1 MSLDDL
7 SNFSMDEL
15 FRAEA
20 EGQCLSLSND
30 LLSLEKTTQPAPVLE
45 RLMRSAHSLKG
56 AARIV
61 GRDEAV
67 KVAHVMEDLFV
78 QAQKTNSVPP
88 PAVIDMLLKGV
99 DLLSQIAGV
108 TPGTPTQ
115 ESLDAFIRWCNS
127 PPTEALASARTEPTH
142 IEPTAAS
149 TQSIAE
155 TEMIGRRDIRMDSE
169 RLDLLLG
176 LAGQAVVA
184 SRVDQG
190 SLHPIRSALRQIQ
203 ALLTDISKES
213 DENRRVSL
221 LRQASAVAS
230 FGQTELAERSE
241 QRDLQSRHLSQIC
254 SRVYH
259 EALACRLRPFGDIT
273 SGLRRLARDVAR
285 DLGKDVDVEISGENT
300 EVDRDLLDRLD
311 GPLSHLIRNAL
322 DHGLESPPDRQAAS
336 KNPTGRLQIS
346 ARHQAGWLVVT
357 VSDNGRGLNG
367 DTIRDAVRRRGLAA
381 EEHVAQM
388 TEAELSEFL
397 LLPGFSLSQKVTEI
411 SGRGVGLDAVRAMAF
426 GAGGS
431 LRLSRGAEGG
441 FACDIILPVSLSLV
455 RALLVEISG
464 ECFALPLT
472 RVERVLEALPSDVQA
487 VGGRQHIFL
496 GQERVE
502 LVNAAEVLELGDGTR
517 SQDGRLPLV
526 VLQGAQT
533 KIGLV
538 VDSFRGMRE
547 LSLQRLDSRLGRVQ
561 DVSATALLDTGDPV
575 VVLDVNDLAITAA
588 NFSAGTRYRPVLA
601 GQSDK
606 PTTLRRVLVADDSL
620 TVRELER
627 KLLASRGYA
636 VETAVDGVDA
646 WNALRQGSFDLLVTD
661 IDMPRLDGIELVRL
675 VRNDPRL
682 RDLPVVVVSYKDR
695 EEDRTR
701 GLEAGADFY
710 LPKSSYQD
718 ESLINA
724 VQELIG
730 SARIS

>member
-1 MSLDDL
+1 MNGDDL

-30 LLSLEKTTQPAPVLE
+30 LLSLEKTAQPAPVLE
-45 RLMRSAHSLKG
+45 RLMRAAHSLKG

-67 KVAHVMEDLFV
+67 KVAHVMEDIFV
-78 QAQKTNSVPP
+78 KAQKTNASPP
-88 PAVIDMLLKGV
+88 PAMIDMLLKGV
-99 DLLSQIAGV
+99 DLLRQLAGV
-108 TPGTPTQ
+108 TLGKPAA
-115 ESLDAFIRWCNS
+115 ESIDDFVRWCQAPPEEALMS
-127 PPTEALASARTEPTH
+127 AGTEEPTPASRPMPTEAE
-142 IEPTAAS
+142 
-149 TQSIAE
+149 IAE
-155 TEMIGRRDIRMDSE
+155 RRDIRMDSE

-176 LAGQAVVA
+176 LSGQAVVA

-190 SLHPIRSALRQIQ
+190 NLQPIRSALRQIQ

-213 DENRRVSL
+213 DETRRVSL
-221 LRQASAVAS
+221 LRQASALAS
-230 FGQTELAERSE
+230 FGQSELAERSE
-241 QRDLQSRHLSQIC
+241 QRDLQSRRLSQIC

-273 SGLRRLARDVAR
+273 PGLRRLTRDIAR
-285 DLGKDVDVEISGENT
+285 DLGKDVNVEVSGEDT

-322 DHGLESPPDRQAAS
+322 DHGLETPQERRAA
-336 KNPTGRLQIS
+336 KKDPAGRLQIS
-346 ARHQAGWLVVT
+346 ARHQAGWLVVA
-357 VSDNGRGLNG
+357 VSDDGRGLNG
-367 DTIRDAVRRRGLAA
+367 EAIRDAVRRRGLAA

-441 FACDIILPVSLSLV
+441 FTCEIILPVSLSLV
-455 RALLVEISG
+455 RALLVEVTG

-472 RVERVLEALPSDVQA
+472 RVERVLEAMPSDIQA

-502 LVNAAEVLELGDGTR
+502 LVSAAEVLELGGSRD
-517 SQDGRLPLV
+517 QEGRLPLV
-526 VLQGAQT
+526 VLQGAQS

-561 DVSATALLDTGDPV
+561 DVSATALLDNGDPV

-588 NFSAGTRYRPVLA
+588 NFLAGSRYRPVLA
-601 GQSDK
+601 ERSDRLSA
-606 PTTLRRVLVADDSL
+606 LRRVLVADDSL

-646 WNALRQGSFDLLVTD
+646 WNALRQGAFDLLVTD

-675 VRNDPRL
+675 VRNDSRL

-695 EEDRTR
+695 EEDRAR

-730 SARIS
+730 GPHVT

>member
-20 EGQCLSLSND
+20 EGQCVSLSKD
-30 LLSLEKTTQPAPVLE
+30 LLSLEKTGQPGPVLE
-45 RLMRSAHSLKG
+45 RLMRAAHSLKG

-67 KVAHVMEDLFV
+67 RVAHVMEDIFV
-78 QAQKTNSVPP
+78 KAQKTNTVPSA
-88 PAVIDMLLKGV
+88 AVVDMLLKGV
-99 DLLSQIAGV
+99 DLLGQLAGV
-108 TPGTPTQ
+108 VPGIPTA
-115 ESLDAFIRWCNS
+115 ESIDGFVRWCEA
-127 PPTEALASARTEPTH
+127 PPEDALVPALNEAATIRPVHPE
-142 IEPTAAS
+142 
-149 TQSIAE
+149 AE
-155 TEMIGRRDIRMDSE
+155 TPERRDIRLDSE

-184 SRVDQG
+184 SRVDAGNLQ
-190 SLHPIRSALRQIQ
+190 PVRAALRQIQ
-203 ALLTDISKES
+203 SLLADISKES
-213 DENRRVSL
+213 DEMRRVSL

-230 FGQTELAERSE
+230 YSQSELAERSE
-241 QRDLQSRHLSQIC
+241 QRDLQSRNLSQVC

-259 EALACRLRPFGDIT
+259 ETLACRLRPFRDIT
-273 SGLRRLARDVAR
+273 SGLRRLTRDLAR
-285 DLGKDVDVEISGENT
+285 DLRKEVDVEVSGEDT

-322 DHGLESPPDRQAAS
+322 DHGLEELAERKAAG
-336 KNPTGRLQIS
+336 KAAAGRLQIS
-346 ARHQAGWLVVT
+346 ARHQAGWLVVA
-357 VSDNGRGLNG
+357 VSDDGRGLNG
-367 DTIRDAVRRRGLAA
+367 DAIREAVRRRGLAA

-388 TEAELSEFL
+388 TETELSEFL

-431 LRLSRGAEGG
+431 LRLNRGTEGG
-441 FACDIILPVSLSLV
+441 FTCEIILPVSLSLV
-455 RALLVEISG
+455 RALLIDVAG

-496 GQERVE
+496 GQERIE
-502 LVNAAEVLELGDGTR
+502 LVNAAEVLELGGTR
-517 SQDGRLPLV
+517 DLDGRLPLV
-526 VLQGAQT
+526 VLQGAQS

-547 LSLQRLDSRLGRVQ
+547 LSLQRLDTRLGRVQ
-561 DVSATALLDTGDPV
+561 DVSATALLDNGDPV

-588 NFSAGTRYRPVLA
+588 NFSAGARYRPVLA
-601 GQSDK
+601 EQSDK
-606 PTTLRRVLVADDSL
+606 HATLRRVLVADDSL

-636 VETAVDGVDA
+636 VETAIDGVDA
-646 WNALRQGSFDLLVTD
+646 WNALRQGAFDLLVTD

-718 ESLINA
+718 ESLLNA

-730 SARIS
+730 GPHVS